1 MAGSV
6 MKKMAF
12 YLGLTDDDF
21 DEQDDVYES
30 DVGASPMSN
39 EVLASDVIR
48 PISSSDGRA
57 DRQSYSSYADEH
69 SASSKADSKRSE
81 HRFGSGSKQPTMLR
95 PVAVDTAITEFLV
108 VRPMSY
114 ADSKDIAD
122 HVMRR
127 QPVIINLQSP
137 EQDIRRRV
145 IDFCSGVT
153 YAIGGHLDKVAD
165 QVLLLT
171 PSNVKVTA
179 AERERIREE
188 HEATEE

>member
-21 DEQDDVYES
+21 DDQDDVYED
-30 DVGASPMSN
+30 DVSISPTSN

-48 PISSSDGRA
+48 PISSSDSRA
-57 DRQSYSSYADEH
+57 EKRDYGSYVDEQN
-69 SASSKADSKRSE
+69 ASSNTGGKRPE
-81 HRFGSGSKQPTMLR
+81 HRFGSKQPTTLR
-95 PVAVDTAITEFLV
+95 PLAVDTAMTEFLV
-108 VRPMSY
+108 VRPISY

-127 QPVIINLQSP
+127 QPVIINLQSA
-137 EQDIRRRV
+137 EADIRRRV

-188 HEATEE
+188 HEIAED

>member
-21 DEQDDVYES
+21 DEQDDVYED
-30 DVGASPMSN
+30 DVNASPMPN

-48 PISSSDGRA
+48 PISSSDGRERN
-57 DRQSYSSYADEH
+57 DYGSHADEQNAP
-69 SASSKADSKRSE
+69 SRAENKRSE
-81 HRFGSGSKQPTMLR
+81 HRFGSRQPTMLR

-108 VRPMSY
+108 VRPISY

-127 QPVIINLQSP
+127 QPVIINLQSA
-137 EQDIRRRV
+137 EADIRRRV

-188 HEATEE
+188 HEGSED